1 MTYGCQI
8 WGQKITYHNE
18 KIFKLQNKAIRI
30 INFKSYDADP
40 NPLYKESGILK
51 LQDFVKTQNC
61 MLVHDFMNNA
71 LPSCFQD
78 YYFKT
83 NTMQIQTRNSWLGCL
98 FIPSAK
104 TSTYG
109 LNSITQQAISIW
121 NITTKANKTNI
132 SDLSRY
138 QLKDLLIKSCINNY

>member
-104 TSTYG
+104 AST
-109 LNSITQQAISIW
+109 
-121 NITTKANKTNI
+121 
-132 SDLSRY
+132 
-138 QLKDLLIKSCINNY
+138 